1 MTIQRTG
8 TPQLPVRRLAATVP
22 ARPVAV
28 QAPAQAPV
36 RTADVPTV
44 NEESLKGKLTA
55 WALPKV
61 SKLLAKFP
69 SLNEFAGHITG
80 PFVKKKFNAPAKPGQ
95 PTPAAPLQA
104 ASIEEAR
111 SIMASRF
118 KPKEGKVVIGI
129 SGGGNET
136 VHCFVVS
143 DVKPDGKVTI
153 TQALAQYSDQQE
165 AYKGIGGKIEKFID
179 KKIGNESREM
189 QGVVEMDWSTY
200 AKDYN
205 RNTVVLMELDADPAK
220 IEAALKDLKGFVGK
234 PYDHTMLG
242 SDPATKATEAGMYCT
257 EVSSWFINRLRP
269 GTVKQ
274 STVGGYP
281 VYQVTDH
288 MKATDVHNGPLK
300 VLYNGENRLD
310 IKNLNPFPIK

>member
-1 MTIQRTG
+1 MTIQRIA
-8 TPQLPVRRLAATVP
+8 PQQLPVRRTAAVTP
-22 ARPVAV
+22 ARTVAV
-28 QAPAQAPV
+28 AQAPV
-36 RTADVPTV
+36 RTADVPVVET
-44 NEESLKGKLTA
+44 ESLKGKLTA

-61 SKLLAKFP
+61 SRLLAKYP
-69 SLNEFAGHITG
+69 GLNEFAGHIAG
-80 PFVKKKFNAPAKPGQ
+80 PFVKKKFNAPSKPGQ
-95 PTPAAPLQA
+95 PTPPAPLQA
-104 ASIEEAR
+104 TTIEQAR
-111 SIMASRF
+111 AIMANGF
-118 KPKEGKVVIGI
+118 KPAAGKVIIGI

-153 TQALAQYSDQQE
+153 TQALAQYGPEQE
-165 AYKGIGGKIEKFID
+165 AYKGLGGKIEKFLD
-179 KKIGNESREM
+179 KKLGNESREM
-189 QGVVEMDWSTY
+189 LGVVEMDWSTY

-220 IEAALKDLKGFVGK
+220 IESALKDLKQFVGK

-242 SDPATKATEAGMYCT
+242 SDPATKSTEAGMYCT
-257 EVSSWFINRLRP
+257 EVSSWFVNRLKP

-300 VLYNGENRLD
+300 VLYNGQNRLD
-310 IKNLNPFPIK
+310 IKNLDPFPKA